1 MIEKTYRNLDS
12 QLLKQLCNAKELS
25 ANDLISLTFTL
36 YSAIKP
42 LRISSWYH
50 NENNHGPASTY
61 GTQSSSI
68 ENPAQFL
75 HVLRTLE
82 LKKLASAVWICTELP
97 EGNCFSTNTQCLIR
111 VTASHKEY
119 PLEILIELDQTP
131 DNIDLFTAF
140 LERLS
145 SYLQLYDEKCAITR
159 KSKRLDEL
167 SASFCQLQS
176 QALIIDRSLQIIT
189 KSKGFSLQLPPKTST
204 QESTLATN
212 YMKPEERESFT
223 RTITTV
229 LKAQIEKI
237 FHVFLYTDNNWKRVK
252 LKISPVGKGAALLQV
267 LPDHT
272 STVRAQDEQQLA
284 LFTTLNPF
292 PVIQFDHSG
301 KILFANPSAIR
312 TFSIQQEY
320 GEYLTLCIPQFTLG
334 DLQSCIENG
343 SIISKTGCCKNKTF
357 QFVARGAPGL
367 GYGLLYGIDVTERI
381 KAEEQLA
388 NSHQFLRKII
398 DTNPNLIFVKDAD
411 GRFTLANQSVADI
424 YGTTIEDIVGKT
436 DSDFNEQPD
445 EVEAFRQNDLEV
457 IHHQRELIINEEQ
470 ITDAAGNIRWLQ
482 TVKKPLRTLDD
493 NIHVLGVATDITAL
507 KQLQMQLNQSQKM
520 EAVGQLAGGIAHDFN
535 NLLTG
540 ILGYTNLLVSE
551 GTIAEP
557 ALHATRMIERAALQ
571 ASQLT
576 QKLLGFARQGKHQH
590 IAVDIHETVSE
601 VVQLLKR
608 TVEENIQIVLQLDS
622 SAGHVLGDPVQMQ
635 QIIMNLVINARDAI
649 QESDTKEGTI
659 EIKTIAIPAH
669 AAKRLTH
676 VPLDNKK
683 YLHLTIRDTGCGI
696 PAELHEKIFEPFFTT
711 KDPSRGT
718 GMGLA
723 MVYGIVQNHGG
734 SLSVESSEGSG
745 SVFSVYLP
753 IAEKLSDHVIPVIT
767 KTHLGQGQI
776 LLVDDHSMIRD
787 VTSQMLSNLGYTV
800 ITAENGVKALEYYQ
814 EHALDID
821 LIILDMIMP
830 KMSALECFQRF
841 KRINPNVRVILST
854 GYVNNNRVQEILNE
868 GMSGFVQKPYHLHE
882 LSKVVADALKQHI
895 EYQN

>member
-25 ANDLISLTFTL
+25 TNDLISFTFAL
-36 YSAIKP
+36 YSALKP

-50 NENNHGPASTY
+50 NDNIPGPASSY

-68 ENPAQFL
+68 DNPEQFL
-75 HVLRTLE
+75 HTVRTLDFKE
-82 LKKLASAVWICTELP
+82 LAPAVWICTDLP
-97 EGNCFSTNTQCLIR
+97 EKTCFSAETQCLVR
-111 VTASHKEY
+111 VTATHNEF
-119 PLEILIELDQTP
+119 PLELILELDKTP
-131 DNIDLFTAF
+131 DRIELFTAF
-140 LERLS
+140 SERLA
-145 SYLQLYDEKCAITR
+145 SYLQLFEEKCALAR
-159 KSKRLDEL
+159 LSKRAVQLTT
-167 SASFCQLQS
+167 SFYQLHS
-176 QALIIDRSLQIIT
+176 QALLIDRSLQISAKT
-189 KSKGFSLQLPPKTST
+189 KGFYFRLPPENSTS
-204 QESTLATN
+204 EATLATN
-212 YMKPEERESFT
+212 FFKPEEREALS
-223 RTITTV
+223 RIILNV
-229 LKAQIEKI
+229 LKTQIDKDY
-237 FHVFLYTDNNWKRVK
+237 HASLYADNTWQRVAI
-252 LKISPVGKGAALLQV
+252 KISPVSKSVALLQV
-267 LPDHT
+267 LPG
-272 STVRAQDEQQLA
+272 SASSLRSQDEQQLA

-320 GEYLTLCIPQFTLG
+320 GVYLTLCIPQFTLG

-343 SIISKTGCCKNKTF
+343 SIISKTGNCKNKTF

-367 GYGLLYGIDVTERI
+367 GYGLLYGIDVTERV

-436 DSDFNEQPD
+436 DSDFNGQPD
-445 EVEAFRQNDLEV
+445 EVESFRQNDLEV

-540 ILGYTNLLVSE
+540 ILGYTNLLVSD
-551 GTIAEP
+551 GAIAEP

-590 IAVDIHETVSE
+590 IAVDIHESVSE

-608 TVEENIQIVLQLDS
+608 TVEENIQILLQLDS
-622 SAGHVLGDPVQMQ
+622 SVGHVLGDPVQMQ

-659 EIKTIAIPAH
+659 EIKTETIPAH
-669 AAKRLTH
+669 ATKRIAH
-676 VPLDNKK
+676 VSLDNKN
-683 YLHLTIRDTGCGI
+683 YLQLTIRDTGCGI

-734 SLSVESSEGSG
+734 SLAVESSEGAG

-753 IAEKLSDHVIPVIT
+753 IAEKLTDQVVPVTT
-767 KTHLGQGQI
+767 KTHQGQGQI

-814 EHALDID
+814 DHALDVD

-841 KRINPNVRVILST
+841 KRINPHVRVILST

-895 EYQN
+895 EFQN